1 MTNSTVIPD
10 VCPSGDVSFRQSSPG
25 FISLVALTCK
35 GETFLRDAASD
46 GLCLY
51 HLGAYHLDA
60 EDFEE
65 SFYDSLWRK
74 GVRPIFELYV

>member
-10 VCPSGDVSFRQSSPG
+10 VCPSGDVSFRQSRPG
-25 FISLVALTCK
+25 FISLVALTSK
-35 GETFLRDAASD
+35 GESFLRDAASD